1 MGVLNGS
8 FFTMNYF
15 AYACIERE
23 GGRVCNKMYVCVVTW
38 REGQKF
44 LIFFA
49 YAINE

>member
-1 MGVLNGS
+1 MGVLNCS

-23 GGRVCNKMYVCVVTW
+23 GGYVTKCVCVVTW

-44 LIFFA
+44 LIFFFA